1 MLSNWHA
8 GGRYTMI
15 GTTTAFRH
23 ELETIMSAKLIRR
36 SQHPGHAGH
45 QYGYTWSSGSSEDEE
60 DDAEGDQGDA
70 EDHGAALSSD
80 GDDEALQ

>member
-1 MLSNWHA
+1 MA
-8 GGRYTMI
+8 GG
-15 GTTTAFRH
+15 H
-23 ELETIMSAKLIRR
+23 EPFQRRQRQRGPVAAAKVRPDLLL
-36 SQHPGHAGH
+36 QKH
-45 QYGYTWSSGSSEDEE
+45 SSEDEE